1 MVACQRLGQICRR
14 KTGADVKK
22 IVTVEAYR
30 FGTFGQQRNGEV
42 HQGYRAQIRGRTSYG
57 ALVRAVLWN
66 ADALAIDA
74 EFRRLTPE
82 GVTPADMRFVVEM
95 DGEERS
101 RMRRVDGREFSER
114 TFNVSQGR
122 FVVLTGPAQE
132 LHRARAEAAAVH
144 SRATRLAS
152 AGDFEGAFREL
163 NAYVADFSRVGT
175 HDDEF
180 HDSLDAPAASAARST
195 PVSGTAAPP
204 DVTEPT
210 GDREDAAAPAAGEP
224 DAVPAAGAVPAGK
237 ETAVAEA
244 AAGTEVAEAR
254 VPVTAGGP
262 EAAPEDDGAT
272 EVTEVADVAAVLF
285 ADGQPAAPA
294 PDSGT
299 VSDVSGAIPAPAV
312 AVSGRGTPGWAPAV
326 RTATAPAV
334 RPAFGFANRT
344 HVPVQRPQNLPV
356 GQPPSQPARPSRLPS
371 ETPEAAAIRELGLA
385 PGSRVPPRAHA
396 AAPDAAQPP
405 TAIRPPASAAGGI
418 PSQLVRR
425 ASGFVTAGPVPAAR
439 PAARPVQVA
448 PPRPGMA
455 PARTGATAAA
465 QPRAASGPAF
475 RR

>member
-1 MVACQRLGQICRR
+1 MVPCQRLGQICHR

-30 FGTFGQQRNGEV
+30 FGTFEQQRNGEV
-42 HQGYRAQIRGRTSYG
+42 HQDYRAQIRGRTSYG

-122 FVVLTGPAQE
+122 FVVLTGPAQD

-210 GDREDAAAPAAGEP
+210 GAMEDAAAPAAGEP
-224 DAVPAAGAVPAGK
+224 DAVAPAAGAAPAGE

-244 AAGTEVAEAR
+244 GAGTPVAEAR
-254 VPVTAGGP
+254 VPMTAGGP

-272 EVTEVADVAAVLF
+272 GVADVAAVLF

-299 VSDVSGAIPAPAV
+299 VADVSGAIPAPAV
-312 AVSGRGTPGWAPAV
+312 AVSGRGTSGWAPAV
-326 RTATAPAV
+326 RTAIAPAV

-344 HVPVQRPQNLPV
+344 PVPVQRPQNLPV
-356 GQPPSQPARPSRLPS
+356 GQPPSRPARPSRLPS

-385 PGSRVPPRAHA
+385 PGGRVLPRARA

-405 TAIRPPASAAGGI
+405 TAIRTPASAAGGI
-418 PSQLVRR
+418 PSQFVRR

-439 PAARPVQVA
+439 PAAPPVQVA

-455 PARTGATAAA
+455 PARTGA
-465 QPRAASGPAF
+465 QPRTAGSPAF